1 MDESR
6 KFLLQDWVIGILLAL
21 DLAASL
27 YLYSLVHTGY
37 AFVSFFVTLFVLL
50 VFSLLPAIDPHRA
63 SYSRF
68 SDTFRFVRLGVVLTL
83 VVLHWLLILGYALGW
98 QVSAETAVLTALG
111 VLWIGIGNVMG
122 RIKKQTWFFGT
133 ANPWTLSD
141 EGVWTRTQRLGSRVW
156 VIAGRNHRRQGRL
169 DPVSGPC
176 GGRGAH
182 STCLFLFRLPQDSQ
196 VDFKMHLNGVHHDR
210 LGTALLP
217 STIRMVETG
226 SCF

>member
-156 VIAGRNHRRQGRL
+156 VIAGLLLIVG
-169 DPVSGPC
+169 GII
-176 GGRGAH
+176 GGRDGWILLVALVVVGALIPH
-182 STCLFLFRLPQDSQ
+182 VYSYFDYR
-196 VDFKMHLNGVHHDR
+196 KIHK
-210 LGTALLP
+210 
-217 STIRMVETG
+217 
-226 SCF
+226 

>member
-1 MDESR
+1 MEESR
-6 KFLLQDWVIGILLAL
+6 KFLLQSWVIGILLAL

-27 YLYSLVHTGY
+27 YLYSLVHTGF

-50 VFSLLPAIDPHRA
+50 VFALLPAIDPHRA
-63 SYSRF
+63 NYSRF

-156 VIAGRNHRRQGRL
+156 VIAGLVLIVG
-169 DPVSGPC
+169 GII
-176 GGRGAH
+176 GGRDGWILLVALVVVGALIPH
-182 STCLFLFRLPQDSQ
+182 VYSYFDYR
-196 VDFKMHLNGVHHDR
+196 KIHK
-210 LGTALLP
+210 
-217 STIRMVETG
+217 
-226 SCF
+226 